1 MERYDIYEESFAAML
16 ADAGIDMK
24 TYTEMQAHQIHC
36 CQMVGSMDVAGYS
49 RFDMLNQD
57 TRYKGSADD
66 SRVLY
71 LNHFKVSYQ
80 DGIKDGEAYF
90 EIVNVD
96 ISGMLLEK

>member
-1 MERYDIYEESFAAML
+1 
-16 ADAGIDMK
+16 
-24 TYTEMQAHQIHC
+24 
-36 CQMVGSMDVAGYS
+36 
-49 RFDMLNQD
+49 MLNQD

-66 SRVLY
+66 SRALY
-71 LNHFKVSYQ
+71 LNHFKVRYL

>member
-1 MERYDIYEESFAAML
+1 
-16 ADAGIDMK
+16 MK

-36 CQMVGSMDVAGYS
+36 CKMIGSLNVSGNS

-66 SRVLY
+66 NRVLY